1 MYMKIKSLLTI
12 IATFICCFAVQAQE
26 YALLQSFTQNL
37 KANSDLI
44 STIQCSFTQT
54 RSVAVLAKDVI
65 KSGKFYF
72 AKPNNMLLAFN
83 DGDHI
88 KMTEEWFEMKT
99 KGNTNAMKVSANPM
113 LKNLNSILS
122 ACMIGDIEQMM
133 RGFDAKVES
142 DAKEWLVVMTPMRGK
157 TSAKVSQIE
166 LRFDKGDMSLNSMKM
181 AEKTGDYTLYRFSN
195 KSFNKAIDAKLF
207 NIVQ

>member
-1 MYMKIKSLLTI
+1 MRIKSLLTI
-12 IATFICCFAVQAQE
+12 IVAIFCSIAAQAQE
-26 YALLQSFTQNL
+26 SALQDFTQKL
-37 KANSDLI
+37 KENSDKI

-54 RSVAVLAKDVI
+54 RAVAVLAKDVV

-157 TSAKVSQIE
+157 ANAKVSQIE

>member
-1 MYMKIKSLLTI
+1 MKIKSLLTI

-26 YALLQSFTQNL
+26 SALLQSFTQNL

-122 ACMIGDIEQMM
+122 ACMIGDIVQMM
-133 RGFDAKVES
+133 RGFDAKV
-142 DAKEWLVVMTPMRGK
+142 
-157 TSAKVSQIE
+157 
-166 LRFDKGDMSLNSMKM
+166 
-181 AEKTGDYTLYRFSN
+181 
-195 KSFNKAIDAKLF
+195 
-207 NIVQ
+207 